1 MKNNLIENEKIKSS
15 LINQLKLNRK
25 SIEILK
31 PLNLIKKTDLF
42 NLINARK
49 DNSKKKTFI
58 KKMNFKTKLFD
69 KKPSIKLES
78 ESENSIK
85 IINTNDEYK
94 SLPLLSERTNG
105 KIKNKI
111 KKFSL
116 KFSLNS
122 FKKNKKYTSR
132 NYNNSNT
139 DPNPTTTSRTI
150 NKDYLKNIDKYK
162 NIFNTVSSRIKTYY
176 NKSKSNQSRNYITT
190 SPKSSYL
197 TSIWQSPYLK
207 RSSFKTGAKTHLL
220 NSSGKKKK
228 YTIDDY
234 NKTLNTEFN
243 TKELINIENR
253 QIKQRLK
260 EFKIKAY
267 DKTPLFDTTEKLNT
281 FLGRQFH
288 LDIRNLKKSFNK
300 KFKIYTNSVNKIKEI
315 KHKALFNNNNVFGYR
330 ISLDK
335 NEEEENGER
344 KLTDIDIK
352 EALENFYSYKAKDM
366 LEKKLDLEKQIIELE
381 NKFSY
386 IIQQEKLEK
395 NKMGINYG
403 EINQAIQKNILIK
416 EIYEL
421 DRESKK
427 KQFYDEQAK
436 ILYQTRNY
444 LPRKVLREYLKQKTI
459 NKFKDITGVHFI

>member
-1 MKNNLIENEKIKSS
+1 M
-15 LINQLKLNRK
+15 
-25 SIEILK
+25 
-31 PLNLIKKTDLF
+31 
-42 NLINARK
+42 
-49 DNSKKKTFI
+49 
-58 KKMNFKTKLFD
+58 
-69 KKPSIKLES
+69 
-78 ESENSIK
+78 
-85 IINTNDEYK
+85 
-94 SLPLLSERTNG
+94 
-105 KIKNKI
+105 
-111 KKFSL
+111 
-116 KFSLNS
+116 
-122 FKKNKKYTSR
+122 
-132 NYNNSNT
+132 
-139 DPNPTTTSRTI
+139 
-150 NKDYLKNIDKYK
+150 
-162 NIFNTVSSRIKTYY
+162 
-176 NKSKSNQSRNYITT
+176 
-190 SPKSSYL
+190 
-197 TSIWQSPYLK
+197 
-207 RSSFKTGAKTHLL
+207 
-220 NSSGKKKK
+220 
-228 YTIDDY
+228 
-234 NKTLNTEFN
+234 
-243 TKELINIENR
+243 INIENR

-421 DRESKK
+421 DRETKK

-444 LPRKVLREYLKQKTI
+444 LPRKVLRDYLKQKTI

>member
-1 MKNNLIENEKIKSS
+1 M
-15 LINQLKLNRK
+15 
-25 SIEILK
+25 
-31 PLNLIKKTDLF
+31 
-42 NLINARK
+42 
-49 DNSKKKTFI
+49 
-58 KKMNFKTKLFD
+58 
-69 KKPSIKLES
+69 
-78 ESENSIK
+78 
-85 IINTNDEYK
+85 
-94 SLPLLSERTNG
+94 
-105 KIKNKI
+105 
-111 KKFSL
+111 
-116 KFSLNS
+116 
-122 FKKNKKYTSR
+122 
-132 NYNNSNT
+132 
-139 DPNPTTTSRTI
+139 
-150 NKDYLKNIDKYK
+150 
-162 NIFNTVSSRIKTYY
+162 
-176 NKSKSNQSRNYITT
+176 
-190 SPKSSYL
+190 
-197 TSIWQSPYLK
+197 
-207 RSSFKTGAKTHLL
+207 
-220 NSSGKKKK
+220 
-228 YTIDDY
+228 
-234 NKTLNTEFN
+234 
-243 TKELINIENR
+243 INIENR

-315 KHKALFNNNNVFGYR
+315 KQKALFNNNNVFGYR

-421 DRESKK
+421 DRETKK

-444 LPRKVLREYLKQKTI
+444 LPRKVLRDYLKQKTI

>member
-1 MKNNLIENEKIKSS
+1 M
-15 LINQLKLNRK
+15 
-25 SIEILK
+25 
-31 PLNLIKKTDLF
+31 
-42 NLINARK
+42 
-49 DNSKKKTFI
+49 
-58 KKMNFKTKLFD
+58 
-69 KKPSIKLES
+69 
-78 ESENSIK
+78 
-85 IINTNDEYK
+85 
-94 SLPLLSERTNG
+94 
-105 KIKNKI
+105 
-111 KKFSL
+111 
-116 KFSLNS
+116 
-122 FKKNKKYTSR
+122 
-132 NYNNSNT
+132 
-139 DPNPTTTSRTI
+139 
-150 NKDYLKNIDKYK
+150 
-162 NIFNTVSSRIKTYY
+162 
-176 NKSKSNQSRNYITT
+176 
-190 SPKSSYL
+190 
-197 TSIWQSPYLK
+197 
-207 RSSFKTGAKTHLL
+207 
-220 NSSGKKKK
+220 
-228 YTIDDY
+228 
-234 NKTLNTEFN
+234 
-243 TKELINIENR
+243 INIENR

-335 NEEEENGER
+335 NEEEENEER

-421 DRESKK
+421 DRETKK

-444 LPRKVLREYLKQKTI
+444 LPRKVLRDYLKQKTI

>member
-15 LINQLKLNRK
+15 IINQLKLNRK

-94 SLPLLSERTNG
+94 SLPLLSERTNE

-176 NKSKSNQSRNYITT
+176 NKSKSNQSRNYIIT

-335 NEEEENGER
+335 DEEEENGVR

-352 EALENFYSYKAKDM
+352 EA
-366 LEKKLDLEKQIIELE
+366 LEKQIIELE

-421 DRESKK
+421 DRETKK

-444 LPRKVLREYLKQKTI
+444 LPRKVLRDYLKQKTI

>member
-31 PLNLIKKTDLF
+31 PPNLIKKTDLF
-42 NLINARK
+42 NIINARK
-49 DNSKKKTFI
+49 DNSKKKTFN
-58 KKMNFKTKLFD
+58 KKFNFKSKLFN
-69 KKPSIKLES
+69 KKPSIKLDLES
-78 ESENSIK
+78 DKSIK
-85 IINTNDEYK
+85 NINTIEELK
-94 SLPLLSERTNG
+94 SLPLLTERTNG
-105 KIKNKI
+105 EIKNKI
-111 KKFSL
+111 KKLSL

-122 FKKNKKYTSR
+122 LKKNKKYTSR
-132 NYNNSNT
+132 NNNESNF
-139 DPNPTTTSRTI
+139 DSNFMTSIHTL

-176 NKSKSNQSRNYITT
+176 KKSQSNQSGNYNLF

-197 TSIWQSPYLK
+197 MNKWQSPYLK
-207 RSSFKTGAKTHLL
+207 RSSHKKLAKTHLL
-220 NSSGKKKK
+220 KNTGKKKK

-234 NKTLNTEFN
+234 NKTLNEEFN

-260 EFKIKAY
+260 EFKLKSY
-267 DKTPLFDTTEKLNT
+267 GKTPLFDTIEKLNIY
-281 FLGRQFH
+281 LGREFH

-300 KFKIYTNSVNKIKEI
+300 KYKIYSNSINKIKEI
-315 KHKALFNNNNVFGYR
+315 KQKTLFNNNNVFGYK
-330 ISLDK
+330 IALDK
-335 NEEEENGER
+335 KEEEENGEY

-352 EALENFYSYKAKDM
+352 KALKSYYNFKAKDM

-386 IIQQEKLEK
+386 IIQQEKSEK
-395 NKMGINYG
+395 NQMGINYG
-403 EINQAIQKNILIK
+403 EINQAIQKKILIK

-421 DRESKK
+421 DRETKK
-427 KQFYDEQAK
+427 KQFYNEQAK

-444 LPRKVLREYLKQKTI
+444 LPRKVLRECLKQKTI
-459 NKFKDITGVHFI
+459 NKFKDITGVNFK

>member
-85 IINTNDEYK
+85 IINTNDDIK

-176 NKSKSNQSRNYITT
+176 NKSKSNQSRNYIIT

-260 EFKIKAY
+260 EFKI
-267 DKTPLFDTTEKLNT
+267 
-281 FLGRQFH
+281 FH

-315 KHKALFNNNNVFGYR
+315 KQKALFNNNNVFGYR

-335 NEEEENGER
+335 NEEEENEER

>member
-85 IINTNDEYK
+85 IKNTNDDIK
-94 SLPLLSERTNG
+94 SLPLLSERTNE

-139 DPNPTTTSRTI
+139 EPNPTTTSRTI

-176 NKSKSNQSRNYITT
+176 NKSKSNQSRNYI
-190 SPKSSYL
+190 
-197 TSIWQSPYLK
+197 IWQSPYLK

-220 NSSGKKKK
+220 NSSGEKKK

-300 KFKIYTNSVNKIKEI
+300 KFKIYTNS
-315 KHKALFNNNNVFGYR
+315 VFGYR

-421 DRESKK
+421 DRETKK

-444 LPRKVLREYLKQKTI
+444 LPRKVLRDYLKQKTI

>member
-1 MKNNLIENEKIKSS
+1 MKNNIIENEKIRTS

-31 PLNLIKKTDLF
+31 PLNLIQKTDLF

-49 DNSKKKTFI
+49 GNSKKKTFN
-58 KKMNFKTKLFD
+58 KKFNFKSKLFTI
-69 KKPSIKLES
+69 KPTIKLDS
-78 ESENSIK
+78 ETDNSIK
-85 IINTNDEYK
+85 NINTKEELK
-94 SLPLLSERTNG
+94 SLPLLTERPNEE
-105 KIKNKI
+105 IKNKI

-122 FKKNKKYTSR
+122 LKKNKKYTSR
-132 NYNNSNT
+132 NNNESNLDSNFIT
-139 DPNPTTTSRTI
+139 SSRTI

-162 NIFNTVSSRIKTYY
+162 NIFNTVSSRIHTYY
-176 NKSKSNQSRNYITT
+176 KKTKTNQSVNYNLY

-197 TSIWQSPYLK
+197 MNKLQSPYFK
-207 RSSFKTGAKTHLL
+207 KSSNKIGAKTHLL

-234 NKTLNTEFN
+234 NRTLNEEFN

-253 QIKQRLK
+253 HIKQRLK
-260 EFKIKAY
+260 EFKMKTY
-267 DKTPLFDTTEKLNT
+267 DKTPLFDTIEKLNT
-281 FLGRQFH
+281 YLGREFH

-300 KFKIYTNSVNKIKEI
+300 KYKIYSNSVNKIKEI
-315 KHKALFNNNNVFGYR
+315 KQKTLFNNNNVFGYK

-335 NEEEENGER
+335 KEEEENGEY
-344 KLTDIDIK
+344 KFTDIDIE
-352 EALENFYSYKAKDM
+352 EALQNFYNFKAKDM

-395 NKMGINYG
+395 NQMGINYG
-403 EINQAIQKNILIK
+403 EINQAIQRKILKK

-421 DRESKK
+421 DRETKK
-427 KQFYDEQAK
+427 KRFYDEQAN

-444 LPRKVLREYLKQKTI
+444 LPKKVLRGCLKQKTI
-459 NKFKDITGVHFI
+459 NKFKDITGVNFI